1 MFQNKNYN
9 NANILGSGS
18 RGMESINQKQIQ
30 LHLYSSRDS
39 FDGDSNSFNQFG
51 MSGDNNLGP
60 GVIRLGGSD
69 HGSGGYKNEHYKN
82 HDNIGH

>member
-1 MFQNKNYN
+1 
-9 NANILGSGS
+9 
-18 RGMESINQKQIQ
+18 
-30 LHLYSSRDS
+30 
-39 FDGDSNSFNQFG
+39 